1 MKYFLGIVIFNIP
14 TTVMAHH
21 ESISQN
27 SFLLLLLFFLFYFS
41 FKLGVKK

>member
-1 MKYFLGIVIFNIP
+1 MKYFVGVVIFYIP

-27 SFLLLLLFFLFYFS
+27 SFLIFLLIFLLYFS